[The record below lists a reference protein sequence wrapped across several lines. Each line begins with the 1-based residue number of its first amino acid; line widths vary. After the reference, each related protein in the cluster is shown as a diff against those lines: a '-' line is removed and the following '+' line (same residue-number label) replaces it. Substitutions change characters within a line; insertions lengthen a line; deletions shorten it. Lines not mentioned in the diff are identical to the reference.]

1 MNTFT
6 LICGAWPLQNKL
18 LSSRAFD
25 QMVYCSHNSC
35 HLSILW
41 KKGQALIVI
50 HVTDGKNHPRK
61 CILPPCFSTV
71 SFYVGLLQKTILVLF
86 VFMLQLLIFFL
97 SSFLFFKNH
106 DYNHSPSI
114 SSLWMQN
121 PDGLADGAWKIG

>member
-1 MNTFT
+1 M
-6 LICGAWPLQNKL
+6 QNKL

-35 HLSILW
+35 HLNILW

-50 HVTDGKNHPRK
+50 HVTDGKNSPRK
-61 CILPPCFSTV
+61 CILPPCFSTF
-71 SFYVGLLQKTILVLF
+71 SFSFFFWTTSKMIFVLF
-86 VFMLQLLIFFL
+86 VFMLQLIIFFL

-121 PDGLADGAWKIG
+121 PDGLADGA